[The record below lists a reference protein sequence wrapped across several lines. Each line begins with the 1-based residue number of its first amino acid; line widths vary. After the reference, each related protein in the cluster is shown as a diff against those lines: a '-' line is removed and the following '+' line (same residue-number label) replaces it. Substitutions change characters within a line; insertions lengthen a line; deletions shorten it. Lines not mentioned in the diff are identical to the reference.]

1 MLFVKEN
8 NFFFFFDHHLGD
20 KHSLSSE
27 MGTDIN
33 EET

>member
-1 MLFVKEN
+1 MLFVNEN
-8 NFFFFFDHHLGD
+8 NFFFFGHHLGD